1 MRCADMLMLIQLY
14 GGGHRLDTRERP
26 LMAQSGHWYAVQDSD
41 PMPTSDVRCITRQN
55 ALFDVGRVNAALLG
69 FAEC

>member
-1 MRCADMLMLIQLY
+1 MSAFGGKADI
-14 GGGHRLDTRERP
+14 GGERRQC
-26 LMAQSGHWYAVQDSD
+26 LLLTQSGHWYAVQDSD

>member
-1 MRCADMLMLIQLY
+1 
-14 GGGHRLDTRERP
+14 
-26 LMAQSGHWYAVQDSD
+26 MAICVMSAFDPKRTLVCVQDSD
-41 PMPTSDVRCITRQN
+41 PVPTSDVRCITRQN